1 VLGRYPSF
9 ASGSCRLRSDTNS
22 ALTAEFPRTATRH
35 KFCLRDGLTVRLY
48 SGRQAIQ
55 QQLPALIDLG
65 RRSRPP
71 GAAEYLPYFLGQPY
85 TGGKIPHLLLFY
97 APPNPSEPARG
108 TGTLIGAVL
117 VHEYRRF
124 HTSLGLFVTEDYGG
138 ERNIIAAQE
147 LQSDLALHAAEYLLR
162 SHAHLVLISLRDGVF
177 RAAGTG
183 KSLCGAGSGRWL
195 HTSSS
200 RTLKR
205 RLLLARDYDGTL
217 ATLGAHTRRNLR
229 AYRRRAEAA
238 LGCSFVP
245 CAEISETEFLAL
257 NGVCAYPTP
266 EFVAS
271 WRYRTARSQPGGVFS
286 GLRAQDGRW
295 LSLLGGRRAGDTLS
309 IDWQLNRVEF
319 ESLSL

>member
-1 VLGRYPSF
+1 M
-9 ASGSCRLRSDTNS
+9 
-22 ALTAEFPRTATRH
+22 
-35 KFCLRDGLTVRLY
+35 
-48 SGRQAIQ
+48 
-55 QQLPALIDLG
+55 
-65 RRSRPP
+65 
-71 GAAEYLPYFLGQPY
+71 
-85 TGGKIPHLLLFY
+85 
-97 APPNPSEPARG
+97 
-108 TGTLIGAVL
+108 
-117 VHEYRRF
+117 
-124 HTSLGLFVTEDYGG
+124 FVTEDYGG

-147 LQSDLALHAAEYLLR
+147 LRSDLALQAAEYLLR

-195 HTSSS
+195 RTSSS

-205 RLLLARDYDGTL
+205 RLLLAPDYEGTL

-229 AYRRRAEAA
+229 AYRRRAETA

-245 CAEISETEFLAL
+245 CVELSEIEFVAL

-271 WRYRTARSQPGGVFS
+271 WRYRTARSLPGGVFS

-319 ESLSL
+319 ESLSLSAVMRSYVIEHECREGTRALLFEGGTPHSLERSFTPDRVTDLIAARRSLQGFGLRQWVGRFLPPPHFLARALTSPDLRWETW